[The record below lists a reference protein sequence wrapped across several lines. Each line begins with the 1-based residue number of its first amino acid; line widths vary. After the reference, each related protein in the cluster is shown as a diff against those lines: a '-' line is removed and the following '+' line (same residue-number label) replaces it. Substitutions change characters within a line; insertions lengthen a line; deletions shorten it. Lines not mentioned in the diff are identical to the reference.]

1 MAAGLQIWDAS
12 GNLILDATHRIMRII
27 NVIQLS
33 NGNSSSVYDDR
44 MVSGGFV
51 SFQPDS
57 YIGYGSG
64 GLIHPQ
70 FSFSGGTLSWSYAA
84 KNSTTYDTYVNGFLY
99 YGAY

>member
-12 GNLILDATHRIMRII
+12 GNLVLDASHRVMRII
-27 NVIQLS
+27 GVIPIS
-33 NGNSSSVYDDR
+33 GGSSSVFDSR

-57 YIGYGSG
+57 YIGWLSG

-70 FSFSGGTLSWSYAA
+70 FSFSNGTLTWTYAA
-84 KNSTTYDTYVNGFLY
+84 KNSTTYDTYVNGYVY